1 MAPKKLA
8 RARKRNGRRRTP
20 TKSQV
25 RLPLVTDHEN
35 KLYKLITDPCS
46 AELTTGYALSTEGI
60 VQRFNRF
67 ITPAATTETNFAYLF
82 NPLNHGTDAITQ
94 KLSLGTGAPTNISSN
109 APGETFLDA
118 NADQVSTVAACME
131 VLYTGKL
138 VDRKGYIG
146 VCQAP
151 WYVMDDIKNGTTDL
165 PTLLAYCQAIQPV
178 GSEAVEIKYT
188 PTLRN
193 MIGSLSAGENNVATD
208 NVLMVVAIGVDP
220 NQFVVKFTAVYEY
233 VPKFALGLPA
243 PRATKSYPTGAP
255 ERIVTTL
262 DRMGHW
268 WHNVGSAAAAAY
280 RLGGSMVY
288 AAGQGARLASAT
300 VGTARALRAA
310 AVPLLA
316 LTG

>member
-1 MAPKKLA
+1 
-8 RARKRNGRRRTP
+8 
-20 TKSQV
+20 
-25 RLPLVTDHEN
+25 
-35 KLYKLITDPCS
+35 
-46 AELTTGYALSTEGI
+46 
-60 VQRFNRF
+60 
-67 ITPAATTETNFAYLF
+67 
-82 NPLNHGTDAITQ
+82 
-94 KLSLGTGAPTNISSN
+94 
-109 APGETFLDA
+109 
-118 NADQVSTVAACME
+118 ME

-233 VPKFALGLPA
+233 VPKFALGLPRHA
-243 PRATKSYPTGAP
+243 PPS
-255 ERIVTTL
+255 RIRLVRRSALSPPWTVWAIGGTML
-262 DRMGHW
+262 AVPLQPHT
-268 WHNVGSAAAAAY
+268 GSAAAW
-280 RLGGSMVY
+280 SMLR
-288 AAGQGARLASAT
+288 AK
-300 VGTARALRAA
+300 ARAWRLPRSARRARYA
-310 AVPLLA
+310 QPPCRCWH
-316 LTG
+316 